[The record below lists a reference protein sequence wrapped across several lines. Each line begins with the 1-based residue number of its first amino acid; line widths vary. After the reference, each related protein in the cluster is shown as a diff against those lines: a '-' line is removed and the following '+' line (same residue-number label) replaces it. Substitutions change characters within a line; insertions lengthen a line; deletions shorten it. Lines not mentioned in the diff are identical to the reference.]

1 MPEKTFLE
9 KLQASFPEQTKS
21 DWTSVASTEVNG
33 KDALESLQWEVPD
46 VKSKFSPYYD
56 QSDLQHLAS
65 QSSFEISPTKNSFL
79 GPRTWHSLPYVTVD
93 GEKTANQISHNHVMH
108 GADGILFDVNKN
120 ISLEKLLEK
129 IEWPYCHLAFV
140 YSTDFS
146 LVESIASYCLSKSYN
161 PTEIGGSIFWKK
173 NLIIPKS
180 GFQRLNNFTSFF
192 PLGLFVE
199 SSQPV
204 KQISEALIR
213 GVEIIETHIND
224 QDSADRVIAKISF
237 SLSVGNNFLV
247 EIAKLKALRML
258 WYQVVRAFGV
268 RSYDPNSLHIHT
280 RCDAWIA
287 EAFQPH
293 GNMLKST
300 TASISA
306 ICGGCNSLTIM
317 GEQYGNALMERMA
330 RNVSVVLREESHL
343 NKVADPVAGSYAIE
357 KLTNEIAQEAWK
369 HFQSASR

>member
-1 MPEKTFLE
+1 MPEKTFPE
-9 KLQASFPEQTKS
+9 KLQASFPGQTKS
-21 DWTSVASTEVNG
+21 DWTTVASTEVNG

-56 QSDLQHLAS
+56 QSDLQHLAD
-65 QSSFEISPTKNSFL
+65 QSSFEISPAKNSFL
-79 GPRTWHSLPYVTVD
+79 GPRTWHSLPYVKVD
-93 GEKTANQISHNHVMH
+93 EEKIANQISHNHVMH
-108 GADGILFDVNKN
+108 GADGILFDVGRN

-129 IEWPYCHLAFV
+129 IEWPYCHLAYV
-140 YSTDFS
+140 CSTDFS
-146 LVESIASYCLSKSYN
+146 LVESIANYCLSKSYN
-161 PTEIGGSIFWKK
+161 STEIGGSIFWRK

-180 GFQRLNNFTSFF
+180 DFQRLNDFTSFF
-192 PLGLFVE
+192 PLGIFVE

-204 KQISEALIR
+204 EQISEALLR
-213 GVEIIETHIND
+213 GVEMIETHD
-224 QDSADRVIAKISF
+224 EHSADSVISKVSF

-247 EIAKLKALRML
+247 EIAKIKALRKL

-268 RSYDPNSLHIHT
+268 KSYDPNSLHIHT

-306 ICGGCNSLTIM
+306 ICGGCNSLTVM
-317 GEQYGNALMERMA
+317 GEQYNNPLMERIA

-343 NKVADPVAGSYAIE
+343 NKVADPVAGSYAVE
-357 KLTNEIAQEAWK
+357 TLTNEIAQEAWK
-369 HFQSASR
+369 YFQSASR